1 MPGEINLVA
10 LIVACAVVTYLTRI
24 GGHLLLARFTPL
36 PHRIEAALEAVPIAV
51 ISALIAPA
59 FLLGGT
65 AEALAGVVAVVAGL
79 RLSGTWILL
88 LGVLVLVGLRHLGL

>member
-1 MPGEINLVA
+1 MSSEINLVA

-24 GGHLLLARFTPL
+24 GGHLLLARFMPL
-36 PHRIEAALEAVPIAV
+36 HHRVEAALEAVPVAV

-59 FLLGGT
+59 FLLGGS
-65 AEALAGVVAVVAGL
+65 AEALAGAVAIVAGL

-88 LGVLVLVGLRHLGL
+88 VGVLMLVGLRHLGL

>member
-1 MPGEINLVA
+1 MSSEINLVA

-24 GGHLLLARFTPL
+24 GGHLLLARFMPL
-36 PHRIEAALEAVPIAV
+36 PYRIEAALEAVPVAV

-59 FLLGGT
+59 FFLGGT
-65 AEALAGVVAVVAGL
+65 AEALSGVVAVVAGL

-88 LGVLVLVGLRHLGL
+88 LGVLMLVGLRHLGL